1 MKEEKYLKKQKG
13 TVYDDVF
20 RTMAQKMPWLFVAL
34 INEVFGT
41 NYPDDVKLIQLR
53 NEFIEENG
61 KVVTDSIFRIEDK
74 TFHIECQS
82 NPDGTMAIRMFEY
95 DFAIAL
101 EKAINEG
108 SPYEIQLPESCVLYL
123 RHNDKTPD
131 ELHVMVTSGKESLTY
146 RTQVIKVQ
154 NYSKDDIFKKKLLLF
169 FPYYIMRYENEFNE
183 LESDKEKRKDLI
195 NEYREIVGKL
205 DDSLEDSQFTDLVG
219 LMMKIADYAIPKGII
234 RREVREVMGGKVLTL
249 NTEKWFSKGHAK
261 GRTEERIE
269 NIAKLLSRGGTE
281 DQAKLFLDA
290 TDEEIEY
297 ARKSIVES

>member
-1 MKEEKYLKKQKG
+1 
-13 TVYDDVF
+13 
-20 RTMAQKMPWLFVAL
+20 MPDKDIEINFANILLILILSAIISIIIELFMDFTIKFL
-34 INEVFGT
+34 F
-41 NYPDDVKLIQLR
+41 
-53 NEFIEENG
+53 EF
-61 KVVTDSIFRIEDK
+61 DSIR
-74 TFHIECQS
+74 
-82 NPDGTMAIRMFEY
+82 R
-95 DFAIAL
+95 
-101 EKAINEG
+101 
-108 SPYEIQLPESCVLYL
+108 
-123 RHNDKTPD
+123 
-131 ELHVMVTSGKESLTY
+131 
-146 RTQVIKVQ
+146 
-154 NYSKDDIFKKKLLLF
+154 DIFKKKLLLF

-183 LESDKEKRKDLI
+183 LESDGEKRKDLI

-290 TDEEIEY
+290 TDEEIEL
-297 ARKSIVES
+297 ARKNIVNA